1 MTEENY
7 KTGEIT
13 NPAYQRMLRPSCIND
28 RISYLELMVKFY
40 FSAIVKI
47 GTHVFKDK
55 FRAEISTSIQMMFTK
70 AKMFLK
76 LLEGSSH
83 TDGTYKTIL
92 YYLQSLERHTSNF
105 VLLKLF
111 MFCPILKRNE

>member
-47 GTHVFKDK
+47 GTHF
-55 FRAEISTSIQMMFTK
+55 
-70 AKMFLK
+70 
-76 LLEGSSH
+76 
-83 TDGTYKTIL
+83 
-92 YYLQSLERHTSNF
+92 
-105 VLLKLF
+105 
-111 MFCPILKRNE
+111 